1 MSAPLPGSLPG
12 PLPTTMRAA
21 VLDGTGVEHLAV
33 REVPMPRPGPGQL
46 LARVDAAGICT
57 SVNKLLDQGAAHP
70 LMHGWDPAVHPVIV
84 GDEGVVTL
92 VEVGAGLEDRYRP
105 GQRLA
110 VQPAVDHAPIGH
122 LERYRD
128 GGRGVAKIAVG
139 YTLPGLLAE
148 FVLIGEEVLAAD
160 CLLPLP
166 STDLP
171 AAHAAI
177 AEPISCIIS
186 SHAHHLHL
194 VQPDHT
200 QRRTALSGLL
210 PGGTVVVIGAGPMG
224 RIHVDL
230 ALAARPR
237 AVIAVAR
244 RAERLAWLE
253 RTFGA
258 RAEALGVRLVTV
270 ASTGPELAAA
280 IETVS
285 DGRGAD
291 DIIITAADREVVEG
305 AQRLLARY
313 GVLDLF
319 AGLAPGREH
328 VALDARFVHYQEVNV
343 TGSSGGGPWD
353 VIEALRLMASGD
365 IDPAAHIAHIGDLAH
380 APELLAMARE
390 GRVEGKAV
398 VYPHRRSAAIATVS
412 RWDAADEQRYLAS
425 DPGLAEA

>member
-1 MSAPLPGSLPG
+1 MSAPPPGSLPG

-92 VEVGAGLEDRYRP
+92 VEVGAGLRDHYRP

-122 LERYRD
+122 LDRYRD

-166 STDLP
+166 SADLP

-194 VQPDHT
+194 VQPDRT

-224 RIHVDL
+224 RLHVDL

-237 AVIAVAR
+237 AVIVVAR

-258 RAEALGVRLVTV
+258 A
-270 ASTGPELAAA
+270 
-280 IETVS
+280 
-285 DGRGAD
+285 
-291 DIIITAADREVVEG
+291 
-305 AQRLLARY
+305 
-313 GVLDLF
+313 
-319 AGLAPGREH
+319 
-328 VALDARFVHYQEVNV
+328 
-343 TGSSGGGPWD
+343 
-353 VIEALRLMASGD
+353 
-365 IDPAAHIAHIGDLAH
+365 
-380 APELLAMARE
+380 
-390 GRVEGKAV
+390 
-398 VYPHRRSAAIATVS
+398 RRSAGRAPRHRGGHGPGAGRGHRDRQRGS
-412 RWDAADEQRYLAS
+412 RCRRHHHHRC
-425 DPGLAEA
+425 